1 MAEIGTILGG
11 RYRLVEL
18 LGQGGMATIF
28 RALDTQ
34 LGREV
39 AVKLLRPEYLRDPDF
54 SSRFR
59 QEAQNAASL
68 SHPNVVTV
76 YDYGE
81 DPSGPFIVM
90 EYVDGEDLATI
101 LRRNGALPP
110 TQAARIAAAVARAL
124 AASHARG
131 IVHRDV
137 KPGNVLIG
145 RDGRVKVVDFGI
157 ARAIAEAQM
166 TLPGT
171 TLGSVH
177 YFSPEQARGE
187 NATNESDIFALGI
200 VLFEMLTGSRPWE
213 GDSAAG
219 VALARLTGPVPDPAL
234 VRGSI
239 PPDLAAITRK
249 ALARLPSDRF
259 ASAAAMAEAL
269 EASRAPSATAAG
281 AAAAGAAGGIAAGG
295 IARSNPTVVSYPPD
309 AYARPG
315 DDPPARPPVNRA
327 RPRPAPI
334 EPDEDEA
341 TGTSPVVWLAGLIAI
356 GLLAAVA
363 FLVFQMLSG
372 PRTPT
377 QPSEVL
383 VPQFVGTLLEQAT
396 RQADDLGLI
405 LEPTTAPSDQPAG
418 TVTAQ
423 DPPEGT
429 VVEPGAT
436 IRVTVAEGLTT
447 VPTPNLRNKTEAQ
460 AVQEIVTAESAAGA
474 QDGGVRPNGA
484 CGPRRVAEPRGGCA
498 RGEGI
503 AGRLQHLEGTGAD
516 TPSPTPTPTP
526 SPTPTPTPVADR
538 RRRRRRRPR
547 HRRRRRR
554 RPRSCPWLPRPDL
567 TERAVEPQRSVSPH
581 RLQPG
586 SGAGRMGPG
595 GRTADSSAGASSPAA
610 GVAGRVDPSPTSTN
624 SIGCA
629 RSPVGSAGWIVKGA
643 MTLGSTPG
651 PASQQARI
659 SSPTRG
665 CRRRSSPQ

>member
-1 MAEIGTILGG
+1 MAEIGTIFGG

-28 RALDTQ
+28 RAVDTQ

-54 SSRFR
+54 LSRFR

-137 KPGNVLIG
+137 KPGNVLIA

-157 ARAIAEAQM
+157 ARALAEAQM

-187 NATNESDIFALGI
+187 PATNESDIFALGI
-200 VLFEMLTGSRPWE
+200 VLYEMLTGSRPWE

-269 EASRAPSATAAG
+269 ESSRTSAADTAIAGAAAG
-281 AAAAGAAGGIAAGG
+281 AAAGATIAAGG
-295 IARSNPTVVSYPPD
+295 IARSNPTVTSYPPD
-309 AYARPG
+309 AYAG
-315 DDPPARPPVNRA
+315 ADDPRPARAAPDRV
-327 RPRPAPI
+327 RPRPAPM
-334 EPDEDEA
+334 EPMDDEP
-341 TGTSPVVWLAGLIAI
+341 TGTSPLVWLAGLVAI
-356 GLLAAVA
+356 GILAAVA

-372 PRTPT
+372 PTPPD
-377 QPSEVL
+377 QPAEVV
-383 VPQFVGTLLEQAT
+383 VPEFVGTLLADAT
-396 RQADDLGLI
+396 RQAEELDLVLA
-405 LEPTTAPSDQPAG
+405 TTLAPSDQPAG

-423 DPPEGT
+423 DPPEGSVVPPGST
-429 VVEPGAT
+429 V
-436 IRVTVAEGLTT
+436 RVTVAEGLQT

-460 AVQEIVTAESAAGA
+460 AVQEIVAAGLVP
-474 QDGGVRPNGA
+474 GVKTEAFDATVPEGLVA
-484 CGPRRVAEPRGGCA
+484 TQSPAAGVLVTKGSPVDYTVSQGPE
-498 RGEGI
+498 
-503 AGRLQHLEGTGAD
+503 
-516 TPSPTPTPTP
+516 PTP
-526 SPTPTPTPVADR
+526 SPTPTPT
-538 RRRRRRRPR
+538 
-547 HRRRRRR
+547 
-554 RPRSCPWLPRPDL
+554 
-567 TERAVEPQRSVSPH
+567 
-581 RLQPG
+581 
-586 SGAGRMGPG
+586 
-595 GRTADSSAGASSPAA
+595 
-610 GVAGRVDPSPTSTN
+610 
-624 SIGCA
+624 
-629 RSPVGSAGWIVKGA
+629 
-643 MTLGSTPG
+643 
-651 PASQQARI
+651 
-659 SSPTRG
+659 
-665 CRRRSSPQ
+665 